1 MKKSQ
6 FGVCFRENHLQKG
19 KIMSLPPL
27 DLGQVAQTIPCPPT
41 PARDGLT
48 DYFDYA
54 GGKWIRVPKV
64 SPQYRARCS
73 AVQALAA
80 SVFNSESVSQK
91 GGASEPGSLN
101 RKK

>member
-1 MKKSQ
+1 
-6 FGVCFRENHLQKG
+6 
-19 KIMSLPPL
+19 MSLPPL
-27 DLGQVAQTIPCPPT
+27 DLGQIAQTIPCPPT

-54 GGKWIRVPKV
+54 DGQWIRVAKA
-64 SPQYRARCS
+64 SSEYRARH
-73 AVQALAA
+73 AGVIALAA